1 MQCPVISSLSC
12 PDQSELFGST
22 KREMKRNAVSM
33 ENIAKVR
40 NATILLLFAL
50 FFLDVTWPST
60 RCASSKARRHARVIW
75 VFCLQTCVDTYHVQ
89 THCCYFKSFFFTLSS
104 PFCIPNH
111 QFTSVTRWLGKVISF
126 LKRWRHLNL
135 FPLRIYSDN
144 EHFLVRLQLGILV
157 SKSLPKKHSNTFY
170 WEFR

>member
-12 PDQSELFGST
+12 PAQSELFGRT
-22 KREMKRNAVSM
+22 KRKMKRNAVSM

-50 FFLDVTWPST
+50 FFSTWLGPVQGV
-60 RCASSKARRHARVIW
+60 RV
-75 VFCLQTCVDTYHVQ
+75 QKHVDTPGLFEFFACRHVSTHHVQ
-89 THCCYFKSFFFTLSS
+89 THCCYLQSFFFTLSS
-104 PFCIPNH
+104 PFCIPIH

-135 FPLRIYSDN
+135 FPLRIYSDT

-157 SKSLPKKHSNTFY
+157 SKSLPKKT
-170 WEFR
+170 